1 MSKAA
6 TGTDSRP
13 KSGKNGRV
21 RHRQTA
27 WAINIS
33 SVILCLLVIAGLGA
47 AWSRGGIGGDYS
59 GRDNGA
65 PTIVQVADGSSL
77 SDLSDILVE
86 KKVVKTPQ
94 AFMTAANENNNS
106 DQLQPGFYRLR
117 ERMSAEA
124 AVAALL
130 DVKNQIGTVD
140 IPTGTRLADVR
151 IVASSDIRKGIFT
164 LISEATCVAENQCV
178 DKAKLEEAAGN
189 ANLDVLGVPEW
200 ARREVAARGND
211 PRRLEGL
218 ITPGVHHIDPMLS
231 PEEMISTLVKESVK
245 EYEDTGLLDSAKSV
259 GLSPYQLITA
269 ASLIEMESPEGDFDK
284 VARVILNRLKEPMRL
299 QFDSTVNYDLPE
311 QEIATTDE
319 DRKRVT
325 PWNTYAKDG
334 LPETPIASPSLNAIE
349 AIESPAEGDWL
360 YFVTVDKEGRTVFTN
375 NFTDH
380 EAAIAESIK
389 NGVLDSNR

>member
-6 TGTDSRP
+6 SGTGSRP
-13 KSGKNGRV
+13 KSGKKCRV

-33 SVILCLLVIAGLGA
+33 SVILCVLVLVGLGVV
-47 AWSRGGIGGDYS
+47 WSRGGIGGDYS
-59 GRDNGA
+59 GRDNGD
-65 PTIVQVADGSSL
+65 PTVVQVAEGSSL
-77 SDLSDILVE
+77 IDLSEILVD
-86 KKVVKTPQ
+86 KKVVKTED
-94 AFMTAANENNNS
+94 AFVSAANENSKS

-130 DVKNQIGTVD
+130 DVKNQVGTID
-140 IPTGTRLADVR
+140 IPTGTRLSDVR

-164 LISEATCVAENQCV
+164 LISEGTCLADNECV
-178 DKAKLEEAAGN
+178 DPEKLKEAAGN
-189 ANLDVLGVPEW
+189 SDLETLGVPDW
-200 ARREVAARGND
+200 ARREVEARGND
-211 PRRLEGL
+211 PRRIEGL
-218 ITPGVHHIDPMLS
+218 ITPGVHHLDPMLS

-245 EYEDTGLLDSAKSV
+245 QYEDTGLLESAKNV
-259 GLSPYQLITA
+259 GLSPYELLTA

-284 VARVILNRLKEPMRL
+284 VARVILNRLKEPMQL

-334 LPETPIASPSLNAIE
+334 LPETPIASPSLEAIDAIE
-349 AIESPAEGDWL
+349 HPAAGDWL
-360 YFVTVDKEGRTVFTN
+360 YFVTVDKDGRTVFTN
-375 NFTDH
+375 NFADH
-380 EAAIAESIK
+380 EAAIAESIN